1 MICACLVFSRVRG
14 AALIGS
20 IEAGGTEVE
29 VGRLL
34 AGLVEGGRQT
44 SGAYKKTWR

>member
-1 MICACLVFSRVRG
+1 VRTFR
-14 AALIGS
+14 AAVEAID
-20 IEAGGTEVE
+20 AGGTEVE

-44 SGAYKKTWR
+44 SGAYKKAWR